1 MENHCEIE
9 LSALDHKKAGRQN
22 PPTIGPWGR
31 ATLWSPVATARSPR
45 AIASS
50 AACCLFNATCA
61 TCHDDWLSHFE
72 ASLCPTFYLN
82 QSTLISR
89 NKLKPCAA
97 MTLCRSCMRLH
108 FGQSQSRNW
117 QLRLCPCKGTAEK
130 SSSMV
135 LQENTFSQD
144 ITPWLRQR
152 AHLGLRAPSP
162 AWIKDEDI
170 SREVKKRSQP
180 SSAGHFREE
189 NPKFPLLVS
198 PLLDLEGDW
207 EAAISILPKHLRRHG
222 SISKDGS
229 IWLDVA
235 AAGTKPVLGYQSH
248 GRVSPATNWLQGWI
262 GLSENETNSTT
273 SSATSLFHLLL

>member
-1 MENHCEIE
+1 M
-9 LSALDHKKAGRQN
+9 
-22 PPTIGPWGR
+22 
-31 ATLWSPVATARSPR
+31 ATARSPR

-50 AACCLFNATCA
+50 AACCLFNATCV
-61 TCHDDWLSHFE
+61 TCHDDLLSIFGV
-72 ASLCPTFYLN
+72 SLCPPFYLN
-82 QSTLISR
+82 QSIPQFK
-89 NKLKPCAA
+89 N
-97 MTLCRSCMRLH
+97 
-108 FGQSQSRNW
+108 
-117 QLRLCPCKGTAEK
+117 LRCHDPLPFLYEVALRAVTVPELATPLVPLQRHSWEK
-130 SSSMV
+130 FIINILV
-135 LQENTFSQD
+135 LQKNTFSQD

-170 SREVKKRSQP
+170 SEEVKNCSQP
-180 SSAGHFREE
+180 SSAGHLREE

-198 PLLDLEGDW
+198 PLLNLEGDW
-207 EAAISILPKHLRRHG
+207 EAAISILAQASPPPPKHLL
-222 SISKDGS
+222 KDGS

-235 AAGTKPVLGYQSH
+235 AAGTKPVLGNQSH